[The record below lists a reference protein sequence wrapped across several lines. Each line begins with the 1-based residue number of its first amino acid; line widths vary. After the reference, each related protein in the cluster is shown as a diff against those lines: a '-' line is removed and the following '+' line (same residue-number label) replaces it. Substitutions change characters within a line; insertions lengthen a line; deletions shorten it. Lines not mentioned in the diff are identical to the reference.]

1 MSGKNTN
8 NHKRNTLLK
17 VFLFIIV
24 ILIILLFVGCRG
36 CKKEEEIAE
45 LIPTPTPIA
54 QNEDQS
60 ILQRM
65 KDDEK
70 YLFELY
76 DSPNICEKDW
86 VKEYRNIGYTFTN
99 YHNEYNGDNE
109 EISALLKDYIDY
121 GNQIEKIAISIDK
134 SNYEEGVK
142 QLEELKETAKK
153 NEKELQRL
161 YEKEVH

>member
-1 MSGKNTN
+1 MSKNDN
-8 NHKRNTLLK
+8 NHNNTLIK
-17 VFLFIIV
+17 IILFAIV
-24 ILIILLFVGCRG
+24 IMIILLFIG
-36 CKKEEEIAE
+36 CKGCKTQEETAE
-45 LIPTPTPIA
+45 LIPTPTPIVT
-54 QNEDQS
+54 NEEES

-99 YHNEYNGDNE
+99 YHNEYEGNNE
-109 EISALLKDYIDY
+109 EIKALLKEYKEY
-121 GNQIEKIAISIDK
+121 GKQIEEIAISIDK

-153 NEKELQRL
+153 NEMELQRL

>member
-1 MSGKNTN
+1 MSKNDN
-8 NHKRNTLLK
+8 NHNNTLIK
-17 VFLFIIV
+17 IILFAIV
-24 ILIILLFVGCRG
+24 IMIILLFIG
-36 CKKEEEIAE
+36 CKTQEETAE
-45 LIPTPTPIA
+45 LIPTPTPIVT
-54 QNEDQS
+54 NEEES

-109 EISALLKDYIDY
+109 EIKALLKEYKEY
-121 GNQIEKIAISIDK
+121 GKQIEEIAISIDK

>member
-1 MSGKNTN
+1 M
-8 NHKRNTLLK
+8 NHNQQSSSRNTLFK
-17 VFLFIIV
+17 VFLFVMV

-36 CKKEEEIAE
+36 CKKEEETAE
-45 LIPTPTPIA
+45 LIPTPTPIVT
-54 QNEDQS
+54 NEEES

-109 EISALLKDYIDY
+109 EINALLKDYIDY
-121 GNQIEKIAISIDK
+121 GKQIEKIAISIDK

>member
-1 MSGKNTN
+1 MSKNDN
-8 NHKRNTLLK
+8 NHNNTLIK
-17 VFLFIIV
+17 IILFAIV
-24 ILIILLFVGCRG
+24 IMIILLFIG
-36 CKKEEEIAE
+36 CKGCKTQEETAE
-45 LIPTPTPIA
+45 LIPTPTPIVT
-54 QNEDQS
+54 NEEES

-99 YHNEYNGDNE
+99 YHNEYEGNNE
-109 EISALLKDYIDY
+109 EIKALLKEYKEY
-121 GNQIEKIAISIDK
+121 GKQIEEIAISIDK